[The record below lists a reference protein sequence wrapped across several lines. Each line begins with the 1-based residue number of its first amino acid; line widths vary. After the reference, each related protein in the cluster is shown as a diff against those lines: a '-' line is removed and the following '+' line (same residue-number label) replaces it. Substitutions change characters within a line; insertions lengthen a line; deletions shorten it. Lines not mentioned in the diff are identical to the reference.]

1 MTPKYIAFDD
11 KTNEPW
17 FQASRLCKLFKY
29 TNPQKAIR
37 DNVNKQNRKSLENI
51 VKKYK
56 DLYLLL
62 NKLSWAAIHGYQR
75 ETESN
80 LLM

>member
-1 MTPKYIAFDD
+1 MVDKFIDIHNKILHYSKIYVYIAFDD

-37 DNVNKQNRKSLENI
+37 DNVNKQNRNSLENI
-51 VKKYK
+51 VKK
-56 DLYLLL
+56 
-62 NKLSWAAIHGYQR
+62 I
-75 ETESN
+75 
-80 LLM
+80 